1 MLAGKNVSR
10 PAHIGGKLVH
20 LIDPADDFANNGG
33 VAQITDNKLIRRWF
47 RKIVPLDIHSADP
60 ETFGL
65 QSLYQ
70 VATNETARSGY
81 KYFAR
86 WHSLHLSLSHM
97 AAYLASTQQYHSVIL
112 ELSGSRASRADG
124 KYRMR
129 ARKRVS
135 TGESGL
141 TLLELIIASTILL
154 VLTAAALP
162 VVRFTI
168 IRAKEAELHRE
179 LREMRDAIDHYKDA
193 ADSNLV
199 RVQLGSEGYPPDLDT
214 LVKGVEYGGSAGKK
228 KRFLR
233 RIPVDPMTGRAEWSL
248 RSFQDDPDS
257 TSWGGGNVFDVHSK
271 STGTALDGTKY
282 ADW

>member
-1 MLAGKNVSR
+1 
-10 PAHIGGKLVH
+10 
-20 LIDPADDFANNGG
+20 
-33 VAQITDNKLIRRWF
+33 
-47 RKIVPLDIHSADP
+47 
-60 ETFGL
+60 
-65 QSLYQ
+65 
-70 VATNETARSGY
+70 
-81 KYFAR
+81 
-86 WHSLHLSLSHM
+86 
-97 AAYLASTQQYHSVIL
+97 
-112 ELSGSRASRADG
+112 
-124 KYRMR
+124 MR

-154 VLTAAALP
+154 ILTSAALP
-162 VVRFTI
+162 VLKFTV
-168 IRAKEAELHRE
+168 IRQKEAELHRD

-199 RVQLGSEGYPPDLDT
+199 RVQLGSEGYPPDLDS
-214 LVKGVEYGGSAGKK
+214 LVKGVEYGGSAGQK

-257 TSWGGGNVFDVHSK
+257 TSWGGGNVFDVHST

-282 ADW
+282 SEW